1 MFYPRT
7 KSLSWWLSMLLML
20 PGPKKLIQ
28 YGKVTGRFLEAGRR
42 HARQKGRG
50 HKRFLPQ

>member
-7 KSLSWWLSMLLML
+7 NSLSWWLSMLLML
-20 PGPKKLIQ
+20 PGPEKLIQ

-42 HARQKGRG
+42 HARQKGRE
-50 HKRFLPQ
+50 HRRSLSE